1 MNNFIFFIIE
11 YEISDYYKSNG
22 NDIECLLCLTEETY
36 IYVYV
41 DKWTVKKEKYL
52 EWKVRWK
59 VLK

>member
-11 YEISDYYKSNG
+11 YERSIYYKSNG

-36 IYVYV
+36 TYVYVYV

-52 EWKVRWK
+52 
-59 VLK
+59 